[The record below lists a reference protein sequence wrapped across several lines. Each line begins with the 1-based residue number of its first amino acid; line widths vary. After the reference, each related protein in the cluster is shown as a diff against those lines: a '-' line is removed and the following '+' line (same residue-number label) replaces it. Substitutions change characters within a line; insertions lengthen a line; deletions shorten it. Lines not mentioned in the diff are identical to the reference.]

1 MKKDRRRRRAVAQAI
16 IPRRCP
22 VEETAAPK
30 RWSMQIFGKY
40 AFLEDSRY
48 ACQQKKYLGLNFSI

>member
-1 MKKDRRRRRAVAQAI
+1 MAKDLRPDEQWAQAI

-30 RWSMQIFGKY
+30 R
-40 AFLEDSRY
+40 
-48 ACQQKKYLGLNFSI
+48 